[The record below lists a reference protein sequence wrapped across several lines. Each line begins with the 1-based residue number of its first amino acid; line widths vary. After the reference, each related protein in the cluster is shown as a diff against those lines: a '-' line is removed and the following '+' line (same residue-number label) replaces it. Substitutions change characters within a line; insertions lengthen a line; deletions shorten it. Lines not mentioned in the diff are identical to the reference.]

1 MIDSIYQLLKTI
13 INKELRGNV
22 SPAEFNLIAKQV
34 QEKIFRGYFEDENR
48 DKNKQ
53 NRGFTNKGYSN
64 LAFVQRQ
71 RIDDF
76 SKIETVLPI
85 AVPDSSS
92 AYIEYTIPT
101 DVYLIKDRG
110 VSLVNT
116 VVDETESS
124 DLSFILSSTTT
135 SPSSTFPIY
144 ERYNDILRVYPFTDA
159 GTSESSY
166 PLTLRY
172 LKLPEDPKWTYRV
185 VSNTELFDNTQ
196 GDFQDF
202 ELHESEYS
210 NIVIQMLGYF
220 GVNLREV
227 DLAQYSEILK
237 SKQDSKEEDISGG
250 GNTKLG

>member
-71 RIDDF
+71 RIDDL
-76 SKIETVLPI
+76 SKIANVVPI
-85 AVPDSSS
+85 SVPAAST
-92 AYIEYTIPT
+92 AYIEYTLPA
-101 DVYLIKDRG
+101 DLYLIKDRG
-110 VSLVNT
+110 VSDGNT
-116 VVDETESS
+116 VVDEVESS

-135 SPSSTFPIY
+135 APSATFPIY
-144 ERYNDILRVYPFTDA
+144 ERYDNTLRVYPFIKSTA
-159 GTSESSY
+159 GDEAY

-172 LKLPEDPKWTYRV
+172 LRLPNDPKWTYRV
-185 VSNTELFDNTQ
+185 VSGSELFDNTAA
-196 GDFQDF
+196 DFQDF

-210 NIVIQMLGYF
+210 NIVIEMLGYF

-227 DLAQYSEILK
+227 DLAQYSEIQK
-237 SKQDSKEEDISGG
+237 NKQDSKEEDISGG
-250 GNTKLG
+250 GNTKLR